1 MKMFSKD
8 GMEMMD
14 VKSIDGEGDNL
25 VMKGKVMGSI
35 HAVIVIKP
43 EDLWQALKLLG
54 FSLLLRM
61 PWLLLKGYFKARKSP
76 KAIP

>member
-14 VKSIDGEGDNL
+14 VKSIGGEGDNL
-25 VMKGKVMGSI
+25 ILKGKVMGSI

-61 PWLLLKGYFKARKSP
+61 PWLLLKGYLQVRKNA
-76 KAIP
+76 KAIS